1 MTAETGVLV
10 VLIAA
15 ILGNF
20 VMRKLEPGNH
30 WYFPYSVAIC
40 VLFFIV
46 ISFAR

>member
-1 MTAETGVLV
+1 MTAETGALV

-20 VMRKLEPGNH
+20 VMRNLEPENH
-30 WYFPYSVAIC
+30 WYFPYSATIC

-46 ISFAR
+46 ISFVR